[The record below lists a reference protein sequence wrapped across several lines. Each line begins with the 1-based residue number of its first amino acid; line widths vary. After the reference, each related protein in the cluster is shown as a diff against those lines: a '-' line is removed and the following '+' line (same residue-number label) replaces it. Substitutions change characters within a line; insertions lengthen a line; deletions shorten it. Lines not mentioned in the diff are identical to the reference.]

1 MNVNSEVN
9 STSFTNDIVSRNS
22 SYVSPGK
29 PTITSDVRL
38 TSGILSGRTSGNIIV
53 EFAGE
58 ESLVGQFAQV
68 KITEARNWIL
78 RGKLA

>member
-1 MNVNSEVN
+1 MVGKTYRVLVENVTDKE
-9 STSFTNDIVSRNS
+9 
-22 SYVSPGK
+22 
-29 PTITSDVRL
+29 
-38 TSGILSGRTSGNIIV
+38 GILSGRTSGNIIV